1 MKGWIKVFA
10 FIAVVVP
17 LGIGC
22 GKDEKG
28 SAEKAAEVQK
38 AIQEGATREKKMYEG
53 MQKGV
58 ENLEKSAQEQK
69 EKEKK

>member
-1 MKGWIKVFA
+1 MKSWIRVFT
-10 FIAVVVP
+10 FIAVVVV

-38 AIQEGATREKKMYEG
+38 AIQEGAEREKKMYEG

-58 ENLEKSAQEQK
+58 ENLEKSAPEQK
-69 EKEKK
+69 QKEQK